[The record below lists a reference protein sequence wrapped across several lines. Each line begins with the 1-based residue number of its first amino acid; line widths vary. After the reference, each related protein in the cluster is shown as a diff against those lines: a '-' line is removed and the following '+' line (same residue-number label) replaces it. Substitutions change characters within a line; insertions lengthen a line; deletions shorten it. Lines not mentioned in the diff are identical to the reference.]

1 MPVWVLQL
9 QMYKERYDEFQTT
22 IKKSEEMFGK
32 FKTEMDKVGTHVG
45 VTETAVLLSI
55 VSLLVQSVEQMAAIT
70 RVRGL
75 ITNRSRIDP

>member
-1 MPVWVLQL
+1 MRVWVLQL

-45 VTETAVLLSI
+45 VTEALTI
-55 VSLLVQSVEQMAAIT
+55 VIHIQ
-70 RVRGL
+70 
-75 ITNRSRIDP
+75 